1 MVALELV
8 DAIPEAAIVADAAV
22 AGTLTWTFVVSIFC
36 LNLANTFATA
46 IDFTATRSSR
56 ALHRLLYCSIFFSVG
71 MLMYSINT
79 TVYGSFRI
87 AYSKGTRDWSH
98 ALFLVFGTFIG
109 ALLIVVLMKFEEKA
123 HHHAT
128 EDRSSDPM
136 FMLEVNAAHAHT
148 MSCCWIEM
156 SEFTDLQT
164 CLVRRCNIFFAFCVV
179 CSMFVVDC
187 SRALDRAS
195 RNTFSTK
202 SRFWLLWTSRRVR
215 I

>member
-8 DAIPEAAIVADAAV
+8 DAIPEAAIVADASV

-56 ALHRLLYCSIFFSVG
+56 ALHRLLFCSIFFSVG

-79 TVYGSFRI
+79 TVYGSFRN
-87 AYSKGTRDWSH
+87 AYSRGTRDWSH

-136 FMLEVNAAHAHT
+136 FMLEVI
-148 MSCCWIEM
+148 IEKNR
-156 SEFTDLQT
+156 T
-164 CLVRRCNIFFAFCVV
+164 
-179 CSMFVVDC
+179 
-187 SRALDRAS
+187 
-195 RNTFSTK
+195 
-202 SRFWLLWTSRRVR
+202 WLLLFCLLNDNFVS
-215 I
+215 